1 MPPRIPVAKGSETLC
16 YGAATVAALAP
27 LYFMIPGA
35 EQRLASQTA
44 KWAPR
49 WERNISYFTP
59 SAERGIKRSG
69 RCWCFGASLIL
80 IDVMPADAPLTMPP
94 RIPVTKGSETLCY
107 GAATVAALAPLYF
120 MIPGAEQR
128 LASQTAKWA
137 PRWERNISYFTPSAE
152 RGIKRVEPPVART
165 VQAMERRLPLEK
177 MAKGME
183 RRINNGIDRFNNVR
197 K

>member
-1 MPPRIPVAKGSETLC
+1 MPPRIPVA
-16 YGAATVAALAP
+16 
-27 LYFMIPGA
+27 
-35 EQRLASQTA
+35 
-44 KWAPR
+44 
-49 WERNISYFTP
+49 
-59 SAERGIKRSG
+59 
-69 RCWCFGASLIL
+69 
-80 IDVMPADAPLTMPP
+80 
-94 RIPVTKGSETLCY
+94 KGSETLCY

>member
-1 MPPRIPVAKGSETLC
+1 MLISTYNLVTSLSNHQNPQT
-16 YGAATVAALAP
+16 T
-27 LYFMIPGA
+27 
-35 EQRLASQTA
+35 ASNQS
-44 KWAPR
+44 PCL
-49 WERNISYFTP
+49 P
-59 SAERGIKRSG
+59 
-69 RCWCFGASLIL
+69 
-80 IDVMPADAPLTMPP
+80 
-94 RIPVTKGSETLCY
+94 
-107 GAATVAALAPLYF
+107 
-120 MIPGAEQR
+120 R